1 MLKDGTE
8 TESSEAVIQ
17 KTTKVGKV
25 NNIVDYG
32 AKDTGKIV
40 EYKGRED
47 EIETN
52 TKAIQKAIDEC
63 EEGGKVVV
71 PKWIYTLGALWLK
84 SNMTLELEEGA
95 VLSGSTN
102 VDDYE
107 QNYLLRDYS
116 TDRRS
121 WGLINAYSK
130 DASSYKSS
138 ISWYIN
144 RWLW

>member
-1 MLKDGTE
+1 
-8 TESSEAVIQ
+8 
-17 KTTKVGKV
+17 
-25 NNIVDYG
+25 
-32 AKDTGKIV
+32 
-40 EYKGRED
+40 
-47 EIETN
+47 
-52 TKAIQKAIDEC
+52 
-63 EEGGKVVV
+63 
-71 PKWIYTLGALWLK
+71 
-84 SNMTLELEEGA
+84 MTLELEEGA

-144 RWLW
+144 R